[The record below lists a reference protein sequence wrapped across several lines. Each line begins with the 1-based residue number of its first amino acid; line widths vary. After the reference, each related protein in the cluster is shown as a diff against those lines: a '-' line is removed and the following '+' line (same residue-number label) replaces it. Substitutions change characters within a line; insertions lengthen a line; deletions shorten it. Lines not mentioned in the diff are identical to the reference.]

1 MRCSSSIGSRGICI
15 IIKLE
20 LAKGEGKMIIMICL
34 DDRGGMLFNKRRQ
47 SQDVLLRQQ
56 ILTET
61 AGGRLWMNS
70 YSAKQ
75 FAEESAAN
83 IVVDEAF
90 MDKARPGDFCF
101 IENVAPSAYEDK
113 IEKIILYRWNRT
125 YPGDLYFEIPLEEHG
140 WKLIETDDFAGRS
153 HEKITK
159 EVYER

>member
-125 YPGDLYFEIPLEEHG
+125 YPGDLYFDIPLEEHG
-140 WKLIETDDFAGRS
+140 WKLIETVDFAGRS

>member
-1 MRCSSSIGSRGICI
+1 
-15 IIKLE
+15 
-20 LAKGEGKMIIMICL
+20 MIIMICL

-125 YPGDLYFEIPLEEHG
+125 YPGIFILIFP
-140 WKLIETDDFAGRS
+140 WKNTAGS
-153 HEKITK
+153 
-159 EVYER
+159 

>member
-20 LAKGEGKMIIMICL
+20 LAKGEGKMIIIICL

-83 IVVDEAF
+83 IVVDETF
-90 MDKARPGDFCF
+90 LDKARPGDFCF

-125 YPGDLYFEIPLEEHG
+125 YPGDLYFDIPLEEHG

>member
-125 YPGDLYFEIPLEEHG
+125 YTGDLYFDIPLEEHG

>member
-1 MRCSSSIGSRGICI
+1 
-15 IIKLE
+15 
-20 LAKGEGKMIIMICL
+20 MIIMICL

-83 IVVDEAF
+83 IVVDETF
-90 MDKARPGDFCF
+90 LDKARPGDFCF

-113 IEKIILYRWNRT
+113 IEKIILYRWNRN
-125 YPGDLYFEIPLEEHG
+125 YPGDLYFDIPLEEHG

-153 HEKITK
+153 HENITK

>member
-47 SQDVLLRQQ
+47 RQDVLLRQQ

-125 YPGDLYFEIPLEEHG
+125 YPGDLYFDIPLEEHG